1 MLDQGLLKAA
11 LQRDPAH
18 PGLPASGPAYRYK
31 AGFWA
36 RDISGPLGCSRPVW
50 APFMSGFG
58 GISVV
63 LLPGGVTYYY
73 FGDSG
78 VFDWAPASLEA
89 GRIRDMCS

>member
-1 MLDQGLLKAA
+1 
-11 LQRDPAH
+11 
-18 PGLPASGPAYRYK
+18 
-31 AGFWA
+31 
-36 RDISGPLGCSRPVW
+36 
-50 APFMSGFG
+50 MSGFG

-78 VFDWAPASLEA
+78 VFDWAPAALEA